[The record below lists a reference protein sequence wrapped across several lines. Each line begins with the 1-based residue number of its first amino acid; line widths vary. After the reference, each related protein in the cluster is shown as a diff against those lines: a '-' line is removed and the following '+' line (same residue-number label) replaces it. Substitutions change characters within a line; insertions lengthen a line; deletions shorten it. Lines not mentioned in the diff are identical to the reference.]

1 MCVCV
6 KTFGNFANIF
16 CGSPGIVGHMEIM
29 NEIIYEYH
37 HHSCINYVLRTL
49 RVLCIYVTRCATV
62 EMLNITWPFYRV
74 EPFTHGDGVRVRFTG
89 NNVICG
95 TVQQYEN
102 NAVPRKSFI
111 VSEPQREYCIT
122 RTLAGPFNVYRQNFT
137 PRIRLPSEFRARPTD
152 SGVLKNL

>member
-1 MCVCV
+1 
-6 KTFGNFANIF
+6 
-16 CGSPGIVGHMEIM
+16 MEIM

-122 RTLAGPFNVYRQNFT
+122 RTLAGPFQRVS
-137 PRIRLPSEFRARPTD
+137 SEFYATHTITAR
-152 SGVLKNL
+152 VLYAPDGQRRVKKFIINNVIGLQREPF